1 MARCEMNLIR
11 RNFSLSDKPVHIHG
25 VGPLLAHPFFPGLR
39 AGKGQF
45 SSLCA
50 KAAEPDTRR

>member
-25 VGPLLAHPFFPGLR
+25 VGPLLAHPFSPV
-39 AGKGQF
+39 
-45 SSLCA
+45 
-50 KAAEPDTRR
+50 